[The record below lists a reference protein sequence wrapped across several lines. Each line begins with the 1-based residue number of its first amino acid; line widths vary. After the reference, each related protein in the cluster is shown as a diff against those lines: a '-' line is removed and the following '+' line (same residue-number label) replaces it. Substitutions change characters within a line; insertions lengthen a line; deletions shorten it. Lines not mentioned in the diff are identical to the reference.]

1 MSQCYPSISSMCQ
14 NQTYRNCDL
23 NLFNFFFILCLYY
36 NLYSYQNLTAV
47 LVNLPVILITLP
59 FLPVSLLLY
68 LFYLMALPLA
78 DVFNDFFPS
87 LSVVLIP
94 TIIFFVTGIANIR
107 LSKIFK
113 VR

>member
-1 MSQCYPSISSMCQ
+1 MSNCYPSISSMCQ
-14 NQTYRNCDL
+14 NQTYQNCDL
-23 NLFNFFFILCLYY
+23 NIFNFFFILCLYY
-36 NLYSYQNLTAV
+36 TLYNYHNLTAWV
-47 LVNLPVILITLP
+47 INLPVILVTLP

-78 DVFNDFFPS
+78 DVFNVFFPS
-87 LSVVLIP
+87 LSIILIP
-94 TIIFFVTGIANIR
+94 IIIFFITGLSDLR